1 MADTLWIHYALPRT
15 AWYELDEDRRRTEQD
30 RWAAVR
36 HASLAAGATSS
47 GAFGVRG
54 QSDFSTVEVWT
65 FPDVDAAYD
74 HWERLTAAG
83 YARWFEAANNLGTR
97 VDAS

>member
-15 AWYELDEDRRRTEQD
+15 AWYVLDEAEQRAARE

-36 HASLAAGATSS
+36 EASLAAGATTT
-47 GAFGVRG
+47 GPYTVRG
-54 QSDFSTVEVWT
+54 QSDFSTAEVWT
-65 FPDVDAAYD
+65 FPDADAAWD

-83 YARWFEAANNLGTR
+83 YARWFETANNLGTR
-97 VDAS
+97 AGAS